1 VANVRYRVVRS
12 HALGGLGEVFVAIDE
27 ELGREVALKE
37 IQDRHADNAESR
49 ARFLLE
55 AEVTGGLEHPGI
67 VPVYGLGSYAD
78 GRPYYAM
85 RLIRGSS
92 LQDAIHR
99 FHEADRPSRNPHE
112 RGLELRQLLG
122 RFVGVCNAIAYAHSR
137 GVLHRDI
144 KPGNVMLGQFGET
157 LVVDWG
163 LAKQLTGGGCEP
175 PVDCLQ
181 QGARTPRP
189 PEQTQA
195 GAVLGTPAFMSPEQ
209 AAGRLDELGPASDV
223 YSLGATLY
231 CLLTNHAPFEGDD
244 VAGILERV
252 LRGDFR
258 PARQVEPN
266 VPAALEA
273 VCGKAMALRPQDR
286 YASAQDL
293 AAEVEKWLADEPVAA
308 FRESWW
314 ARTARW
320 RRRHQTVVAVGVALC
335 LTALAAMTVGY
346 LLLAREQVR
355 TRQAEGERIR
365 AQVEAL
371 LEANPQAVPHL
382 LDALEPFRDQA
393 TPHLRRHLEGD
404 GPADRKRLRAR
415 LALLREHPEQLP
427 YLRERLVDPGLDP
440 EEMLLLC
447 EILAPYR
454 REVSAEL
461 WAQAGRSGVGPSR
474 RFRCLVA
481 LARLD
486 RDNPRW
492 PAFADQVVEPLLGS
506 DPLHVGLWTEAL
518 APVREVLV
526 GALSRVFR
534 DPVRVGERR
543 AAAGVLQ
550 EYAANNPELLVDL
563 LADADEHQFALLL
576 PRLQANRDRAVA
588 GLRRELTRML
598 EPAWPADR
606 PASAERPT
614 AAAVREVESAA
625 GLVTDH
631 FALCQSLP
639 LSRVAG
645 LSEALGRA
653 GYRPT
658 RFRPFFAGSEV
669 RCAAVWVRDGRPW
682 KAAVAV
688 TAEEV
693 RRLDEQHQRAGFLPV
708 DVAGYS
714 DPAERYVALWVRT
727 TEPSDRAQLVV
738 GVAEGERG
746 RAGQALRAEGLLPR
760 TCQIFPL
767 KEGVTQYS
775 AVWGRAS
782 SAFDYTE
789 LRSAERSQ
797 YERDLPLDR
806 LLIDLC
812 LSPAGTESRYT
823 ALWHHGGKRT
833 AAEVHGLD
841 PAAHLVR
848 CRELARQ
855 GYRPEVVTVVLSGGK
870 TEAASVWHRPVVPEE
885 AREALARRQANAAAA
900 LLLLGEPDPVWPL
913 LRHGPDPRRRTY
925 LIHALA
931 PLGVEA
937 HMVVQRLENEQEES
951 ARRALILSLSLFRPE
966 QVPAAMRERLVA
978 RLLGWYRNDL
988 DPGVHGVCGWLLGR
1002 VPGWGAEDAV
1012 RGVDAS
1018 LAGKAPGERRWCV
1031 NRQGQTLVIVA
1042 GPVEFMMGSPNHAP
1056 QRRSDEVWHRQRI
1069 GRSFALATTTVTA
1082 GQFERFLQANPQ
1094 VRHTHPW
1101 ETALTPDSPAMALN
1115 WYEAAQYCRW
1125 LSEQEE
1131 IPEDQMCYPT
1141 VAEIEK
1147 CKDGKLPLRLPA
1159 NALSRTGYRLPTE
1172 AEWEYAC
1179 RAGAETTRFFG
1190 HAEAML
1196 GPYAWYAP
1204 NSQDHTWPVG
1214 LKMPNDLGLFDMH
1227 GNVWQWCH
1235 NEYLPYAT
1243 GVAGP
1248 AEDEAGRDEV
1258 LGDGSRSLRGGT
1270 FFLHGTSLRSAYR
1283 LYDRPT
1289 YAFLTFGLRV
1299 ARTHR
1304 QRP

>member
-1 VANVRYRVVRS
+1 
-12 HALGGLGEVFVAIDE
+12 
-27 ELGREVALKE
+27 
-37 IQDRHADNAESR
+37 
-49 ARFLLE
+49 
-55 AEVTGGLEHPGI
+55 
-67 VPVYGLGSYAD
+67 
-78 GRPYYAM
+78 
-85 RLIRGSS
+85 
-92 LQDAIHR
+92 
-99 FHEADRPSRNPHE
+99 
-112 RGLELRQLLG
+112 
-122 RFVGVCNAIAYAHSR
+122 
-137 GVLHRDI
+137 
-144 KPGNVMLGQFGET
+144 
-157 LVVDWG
+157 
-163 LAKQLTGGGCEP
+163 
-175 PVDCLQ
+175 
-181 QGARTPRP
+181 
-189 PEQTQA
+189 
-195 GAVLGTPAFMSPEQ
+195 MSPEQ

-231 CLLTNHAPFEGDD
+231 CLLTNHAPFEGGDL
-244 VAGILERV
+244 AGILERV
-252 LRGDFR
+252 LSGDFR
-258 PARQVEPN
+258 PARQVEPT

-286 YASAQDL
+286 YTSAQDL
-293 AAEVEKWLADEPVAA
+293 AAEVEKWLADEPVTA
-308 FRESWW
+308 FPESWW
-314 ARTARW
+314 ARAARW
-320 RRRHQTVVAVGVALC
+320 RRRHQTVVSVGVALC

-355 TRQAEGERIR
+355 TRHAEAERIR
-365 AQVEAL
+365 AQVQAL

-393 TPHLRRHLEGD
+393 RPHLRRHLERD

-415 LALLREHPEQLP
+415 LALLRDDPQQLP
-427 YLRERLVDPGLDP
+427 FLRERLADPRLEP

-447 EILAPYR
+447 GILAPYR

-461 WAQAGRSGVGPSR
+461 WAEAGHGGVEPRR

-486 RDNPRW
+486 PDNSRW
-492 PAFADQVVEPLLGS
+492 PAVADQVVEPLLGS
-506 DPLHVGLWTEAL
+506 DPLHIGLWTEAL
-518 APVREVLV
+518 APVREVLI

-543 AAAGVLQ
+543 AAAGILQ
-550 EYAANNPELLVDL
+550 EYAATRPELLVDL
-563 LADADEHQFALLL
+563 LADADERQFALLL

-588 GLRRELTRML
+588 GLRRELARTL

-606 PASAERPT
+606 PASAERPS
-614 AAAVREVESAA
+614 AATVRKVESAT
-625 GLVTDH
+625 GLVDDH
-631 FALCQSLP
+631 FAFCQALP

-658 RFRPFFAGSEV
+658 RLRPFSAGSEA
-669 RCAAVWVRDGRPW
+669 RCAVVWVRDGRPW

-693 RRLDEQHQRAGFLPV
+693 RRLDEQHRRAGFLPV

-714 DPAERYVALWVRT
+714 DPAERYTALWARAAG
-727 TEPSDRAQLVV
+727 PSDVARLVV
-738 GVAEGERG
+738 GVAEGERE
-746 RAGQALRAEGLLPR
+746 RAGQALRAKGLLPR
-760 TCQIFPL
+760 TCQFLPL
-767 KEGVTQYS
+767 KEGVTRYS
-775 AVWGRAS
+775 AVWSRAS

-789 LRSAERSQ
+789 LRSAQRGQ
-797 YERDLPLDR
+797 YERELPLDR
-806 LLIDLC
+806 LLVDLS

-833 AAEVHGLD
+833 TVEFHGLD
-841 PAAHLVR
+841 PAAHLAR

-855 GYRPEVVTVVLSGGK
+855 GYRPEVVAAVLSGGK

-885 AREALARRQANAAAA
+885 SREALARRQANAAAA
-900 LLLLGEPDPVWPL
+900 LLLLGDPGPVWPL
-913 LRHGPDPRRRTY
+913 LRHGLDPRRRTY

-937 HMVVQRLENEQEES
+937 HTVAQRLESEPEKS
-951 ARRALILSLSLFRPE
+951 ARRALILSLGVFRPE
-966 QVPAAMRERLVA
+966 QVSAAVRERLLH
-978 RLLGWYRNDL
+978 RLLEWYRNDP
-988 DPGVHGVCGWLLGR
+988 DPGVHGACGWLLSHA
-1002 VPGWGAEDAV
+1002 PGWEAGDAV
-1012 RGVDAS
+1012 RSVDAS
-1018 LAGKAPGERRWCV
+1018 LAGKAPAERRWYV
-1031 NRQGQTLVIVA
+1031 NRQGQTLTVVP
-1042 GPVEFMMGSPNHAP
+1042 GPVEFMMGSPYHAP

-1069 GRSFALATTTVTA
+1069 GRSFTLATTTVTA

-1101 ETALTPDSPAMALN
+1101 EYASTPDSPAMALN

-1125 LSEQEE
+1125 LSEQEG

-1141 VAEIEK
+1141 VGEIEK

-1243 GVAGP
+1243 DTVRP
-1248 AEDEAGRDEV
+1248 AADEVGRDEV
-1258 LGDGSRSLRGGT
+1258 LGDGSRPLRGGT
-1270 FFLHGTSLRSAYR
+1270 FFLHGTSLRSAFR

-1289 YAFLTFGLRV
+1289 YAFLTFGFRV
-1299 ARTHR
+1299 ARTYP